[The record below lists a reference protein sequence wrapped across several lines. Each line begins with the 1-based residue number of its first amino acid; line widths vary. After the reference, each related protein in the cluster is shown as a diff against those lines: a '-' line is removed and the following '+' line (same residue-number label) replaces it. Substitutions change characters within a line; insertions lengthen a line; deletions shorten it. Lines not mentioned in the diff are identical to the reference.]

1 MFEACLHLM
10 KPFEAEELVLVLVFG
25 QEAWPPVSRLLRD
38 AVQLRVSSH
47 LLISSDRGR
56 GKRAF
61 QINLR
66 CRHIRRGPRA
76 PKPHAPHA
84 KGVRPNRLT
93 CVDIVGFHRR
103 SHYPLNAE
111 SSLTPHT
118 AGRNDGLVDRE
129 VAVNGRPR

>member
-1 MFEACLHLM
+1 MVSSGRVFEACLHLV

-61 QINLR
+61 EMQAYQAR
-66 CRHIRRGPRA
+66 TPGPKA
-76 PKPHAPHA
+76 
-84 KGVRPNRLT
+84 T
-93 CVDIVGFHRR
+93 CASREGGQ
-103 SHYPLNAE
+103 AE
-111 SSLTPHT
+111 
-118 AGRNDGLVDRE
+118 
-129 VAVNGRPR
+129 